1 MSANLSGVGHSR
13 KAVTLYSC
21 GCDSNLNGLTMLS
34 PGRVG
39 VSVFMAFPS
48 SSGCGLWDVA
58 AVTAARV
65 IVRALTAKDS
75 ARVLPRL
82 AALVPMEAELR
93 KRVGDGLRL
102 LLPECNPNPLP
113 DNMGDAAELRGFGL
127 KQLQKVFRWQ
137 LAVAMSQ
144 REIQLRQFA
153 VF

>member
-1 MSANLSGVGHSR
+1 
-13 KAVTLYSC
+13 
-21 GCDSNLNGLTMLS
+21 
-34 PGRVG
+34 
-39 VSVFMAFPS
+39 MAFPS
-48 SSGCGLWDVA
+48 SSDCGLWDVA

-93 KRVGDGLRL
+93 KCACDGLRL
-102 LLPECNPNPLP
+102 LLPERNPNPLP
-113 DNMGDAAELRGFGL
+113 DNVGDAAKLRGFGL
-127 KQLQKVFRWQ
+127 KQLQKGFRGQ
-137 LAVAMSQ
+137 LAVPMSQ